1 MKSSNKDIYAEDI
14 RMTVSDEDIRMTVSD
29 EDLGT
34 LILGLMVTVTAFFDL
49 SQASFIFP
57 VLFFVLAG
65 YGITRFRRRPLP
77 WQIQEMR
84 FKYLGI
90 IKIAKFYNLLS
101 IIFMNFLYVFGY
113 LDNSTVGQTD
123 GLIYRFIPMYNAFFL
138 FFLILLEFL
147 GHLSVNDE
155 LLLIPK
161 VEEEDEEELRTT
173 RNTLLYGEKFLAW
186 LVITSLIV
194 LGMFLAVGMTIR
206 VSGSFVVLI
215 LQIIP
220 LIGGGG
226 LTFYF
231 YKQTYTSNIFD
242 DSDMI
247 LSAVEY
253 YKLCGLTDKAYSLLL
268 NYLEVEPRH
277 ITILNKLSVMELEK
291 RNYEKVLNLTK
302 VILEET
308 EQKELKVPHLIAKA
322 YFLRALS
329 YKAQENYKKAYEQAT
344 RSLKYNPDNQLARK
358 ARRDIRKYLDE

>member
-1 MKSSNKDIYAEDI
+1 MKSINKDLYE
-14 RMTVSDEDIRMTVSD
+14 EDIRMTVSD

-34 LILGLMVTVTAFFDL
+34 LILGLMVSVTVFFDL

-138 FFLILLEFL
+138 FFLIFLEFF
-147 GHLSVNDE
+147 GHLFVSDE

-161 VEEEDEEELRTT
+161 VKGEDERELRNS
-173 RNTLLYGEKFLAW
+173 RNRLLYGLKFRIW
-186 LVITSLIV
+186 LCVTGLIV
-194 LGMFLAVGMTIR
+194 LGMFFAIGLTIR
-206 VSGSFVVLI
+206 VSGSLVVLI

-231 YKQTYTSNIFD
+231 YKKTYTSAIFD

-253 YKLCGLTDKAYSLLL
+253 YKLCGLPDEGYSLLL
-268 NYLEVEPRH
+268 DYLKVEPTH

-291 RNYEKVLNLTK
+291 GNYEQVLNLTK

-308 EQKELKVPHLIAKA
+308 EQKEIKVPHLIANA
-322 YFLRALS
+322 YLLRALS
-329 YKAQENYKKAYEQAT
+329 YKAQENYQKAYEQAT
-344 RSLKYNPDNQLARK
+344 RSLKYNPDNQLTRK